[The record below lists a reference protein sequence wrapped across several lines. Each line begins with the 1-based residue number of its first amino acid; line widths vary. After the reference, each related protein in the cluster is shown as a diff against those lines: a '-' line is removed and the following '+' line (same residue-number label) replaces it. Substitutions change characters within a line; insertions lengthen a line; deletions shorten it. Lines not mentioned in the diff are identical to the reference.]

1 MNQFKEESNAKEKIN
16 VSNAKEKTNAS
27 NVKEKSHASN
37 VKEKTNVSNVKEKS
51 HAKEKLK
58 INKSKAD
65 VSLKSIGSKSSNLA
79 NKESRTQKSTT
90 DNQSKS
96 PTDNQGKS
104 PSDINEKLRQIKAK
118 VKTKKSTTK
127 HTLFTGRRKSS
138 IARVKLTK
146 GDGSFLINKKY
157 TLEKYFP
164 LLALQ
169 YIVKKPL
176 VILDKIKTFNVHINV
191 KGGGISAQ
199 ADAISLGISRFLDQE
214 YPDKHKE
221 LRSHNLL
228 TRDSRVVERKK
239 YGRHKARRS
248 PQFSKR

>member
-16 VSNAKEKTNAS
+16 VSNAKEKSNTSNA
-27 NVKEKSHASN
+27 KEKSHASN
-37 VKEKTNVSNVKEKS
+37 VKEKTNVSN
-51 HAKEKLK
+51 AKEKLK

-127 HTLFTGRRKSS
+127 HTLFTGRRKRS